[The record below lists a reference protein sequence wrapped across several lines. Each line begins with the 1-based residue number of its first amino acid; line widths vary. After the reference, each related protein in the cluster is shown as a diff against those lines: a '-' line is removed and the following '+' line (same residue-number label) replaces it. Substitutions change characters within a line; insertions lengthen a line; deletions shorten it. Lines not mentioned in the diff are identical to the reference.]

1 MIDYFFKIDHK
12 YRELKEK
19 KKKTQILVVEDEQI
33 VAADIKM
40 SLIRLG
46 YDVCGI
52 AVSGKEAIKKA
63 AEIRPDLVLMD
74 IVLEGKM
81 DGIEAAEII
90 RSRLNIPIIYLTA
103 HADNKTIERAK
114 ITEPFGYIVKPFEDR
129 ELKSIIEI
137 AIYKN
142 KIGNMLKESEAFNFA
157 LFQYNPIETI
167 VVDREGRVAK
177 SNLAKRKSGGKL
189 PNIGDVMYKN
199 YAGKHETDMHAEL
212 MECIAS
218 SKKKEFPEL
227 KYGDKYLNISIAPFP
242 NGAIITSQDITERK
256 RAEEEKEKL
265 QAQLIHSE
273 KMAGIGTLA
282 SGIAHEFNNLLQ
294 IMRGYTE
301 FAQKTK
307 RQKDIE
313 EALDI
318 VIHNADRATKII
330 KDLLTFS
337 RHEVSGKEQSDIIE
351 PIESVLSL
359 TEDQLRKHNIE
370 VIREYRIIPP
380 IRINKTELQQVFLN
394 MVTNAR
400 DAMLP
405 KGGILKIDVSQNSEN
420 VEIRFCDSGRGIAQE
435 NLGKIFEPFFTT
447 KGAAGADSELQ
458 GTGLGL
464 SVSYGIVKKH
474 GGTIEVESKTGSGT
488 TFTIKLPAKE
498 E

>member
-1 MIDYFFKIDHK
+1 M
-12 YRELKEK
+12 K
-19 KKKTQILVVEDEQI
+19 KSQILIVEDELI
-33 VAADIKM
+33 VADDIKT

-46 YDVCGI
+46 YDVCGMV
-52 AVSGKEAIKKA
+52 VSGKEAIKKA
-63 AEIRPDLVLMD
+63 KEIRPDLVLMD
-74 IVLEGKM
+74 IVLKEEM
-81 DGIEAAEII
+81 NGIEAASLI
-90 RSRLNIPIIYLTA
+90 RSRFHIPVVYLTA
-103 HADNKTIERAK
+103 HSDNKTLKRAK
-114 ITEPFGYIVKPFEDR
+114 IAEPFGYIRKPVEQK
-129 ELKSIIEI
+129 ELKTAMEI
-137 AIYKN
+137 ALYRYEIERR
-142 KIGNMLKESEAFNFA
+142 LKESEERYRTLYEESRDA
-157 LFQYNPIETI
+157 LYITT
-167 VVDREGRVAK
+167 REGKIVDINQSMLDLFGYTREEMIGM
-177 SNLAKRKSGGKL
+177 NIRKNCINPANRIRFQKQIEKNGFVRDYEIKL
-189 PNIGDVMYKN
+189 RNKEE
-199 YAGKHETDMHAEL
+199 KEL
-212 MECIAS
+212 DCLITATVRRAS
-218 SKKKEFPEL
+218 DGRIL
-227 KYGDKYLNISIAPFP
+227 GYQGSIR
-242 NGAIITSQDITERK
+242 DITERK
-256 RAEEEKEKL
+256 RTEEEKEKL

-294 IMRGYTE
+294 IMRGYVE

-351 PIESVLSL
+351 SIESVLSL

-405 KGGILKIDVSQNSEN
+405 KGGILRIDVSQNSEN

-447 KGAAGADSELQ
+447 KGAAGADSELR

-474 GGTIEVESKTGSGT
+474 GGAIEVESKTGSGT
-488 TFTIKLPAKE
+488 TFTVKLPAKE